1 MLDWKIDAKKHAEKC
16 LPEEACGLIYIH
28 KGKTKYKPC
37 ENISISPKE
46 TFIIRPKDY
55 ADVADIGTII
65 GVFHSHPNE
74 KPYPSPADKS
84 ICEKYKMPWFIYSVC
99 FDEWFDF
106 QPSGYKAPLVGREY
120 VFGIH
125 DCWSLIRDYFETLN
139 IKLRDWDRP
148 INPKDFCDNPYF
160 EKCFIDTGFREL
172 KPEEN
177 LQVNDCL
184 LFSLNSTGLNHI
196 GVLLKNQMILHHIE
210 GRLSSRDFYGEWLM
224 KCTGKRI
231 RYVK

>member
-1 MLDWKIDAKKHAEKC
+1 M
-16 LPEEACGLIYIH
+16 
-28 KGKTKYKPC
+28 
-37 ENISISPKE
+37 
-46 TFIIRPKDY
+46 
-55 ADVADIGTII
+55 
-65 GVFHSHPNE
+65 
-74 KPYPSPADKS
+74 
-84 ICEKYKMPWFIYSVC
+84 
-99 FDEWFDF
+99 
-106 QPSGYKAPLVGREY
+106 GREY

-148 INPKDFCDNPYF
+148 INPQDFCDNPYF
-160 EKCFIDTGFREL
+160 ENCFEKTGFREL
-172 KPEEN
+172 KPNESLKE
-177 LQVNDCL
+177 NDCI

-210 GRLSSRDFYGEWLM
+210 GRVSSKDFYGEWLM